1 MTDSS
6 GPIDEHAELLALVAK
21 AFAQGDPVPDSLVT
35 RGGSFVRWAS
45 PDADI
50 GLIVDVA
57 ELTPTRSVDEEPN
70 DYTFESEHHRIHV
83 AVGSDS
89 LIGAVEPWVDG
100 AGWLEWDDER
110 LALSIDE
117 HGEFTVDRPEALAVR
132 LSIQTSAGNVVTE
145 WINVSRDR
153 SS

>member
-6 GPIDEHAELLALVAK
+6 EHDEYTKLMALVAA
-21 AFAQGDPVPDSLVT
+21 AFEQGDPVPDSLVS

-57 ELTPTRSVDEEPN
+57 ELTPTRAVDDDPN
-70 DYTFESEHHRIHV
+70 EYTFQSGRYRIHV
-83 AVGSDS
+83 EVGPESLVGSV
-89 LIGAVEPWVDG
+89 APW
-100 AGWLEWDDER
+100 AGGGCWLEWDNER
-110 LALSIDE
+110 LAIPIDPY
-117 HGEFTVDRPEALAVR
+117 GEFAISRPSAIAVR
-132 LSIQTSAGNVVTE
+132 LSVNGELGDVVTE

-153 SS
+153 GS